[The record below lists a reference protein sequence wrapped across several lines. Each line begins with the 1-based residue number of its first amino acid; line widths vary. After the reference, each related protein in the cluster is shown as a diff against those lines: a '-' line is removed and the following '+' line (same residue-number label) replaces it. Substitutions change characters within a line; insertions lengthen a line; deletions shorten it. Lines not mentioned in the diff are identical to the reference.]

1 MLNVRPVC
9 NNIDTAKTENKKK
22 KKRKVKHGI
31 ALVGKVIISQ
41 ITWSTNMKQKTAH
54 KITCLFMYCNRMIY
68 VNQNKYNRWKH
79 QHLTAYAQDFIC
91 TRRQNKALAMT
102 SPKCINDEGSPVDW
116 KPTVN

>member
-41 ITWSTNMKQKTAH
+41 IT
-54 KITCLFMYCNRMIY
+54 
-68 VNQNKYNRWKH
+68 
-79 QHLTAYAQDFIC
+79 
-91 TRRQNKALAMT
+91 
-102 SPKCINDEGSPVDW
+102 
-116 KPTVN
+116 